1 MVLKQPQPTQ
11 QRYRDLYA
19 RDQAMSVRKLATG
32 TTKQFLRERL
42 LLQQLPPHENIIR
55 LVEVCAQP
63 FKINGIE
70 KYTEY
75 FIFEFAEHEL
85 ASII

>member
-1 MVLKQPQPTQ
+1 MT
-11 QRYRDLYA
+11 
-19 RDQAMSVRKLATG
+19 VRKLATG

-42 LLQQLPPHENIIR
+42 LLEKLPSHENIIR
-55 LVEVCAQP
+55 LVEVCNQP
-63 FKINGIE
+63 FQVNGVE

-85 ASII
+85 ASIINQKIIYDE